1 MLLAKDACFSLF
13 VEGAERSLD
22 FEYELERFRSE
33 KKGGKSHVPLP
44 PGVADVKDVK
54 EARNLLVWG
63 FNKII
68 TEARGSK
75 LFLDKAGNPA
85 RRIEPKRRLKI
96 LT

>member
-22 FEYELERFRSE
+22 FEYELIERFRSE

-44 PGVADVKDVK
+44 NDVADVK